1 MPPVATT
8 CLAFVAALFQSRASL
23 HLENLALR
31 HQVMVYQQ
39 TVHRLR
45 LCPTDRL
52 FWAWL
57 SRVWPDWREAL
68 VFVQPSTVIAWQ
80 RKRFREH
87 WTRLSRHGKPGRPAV
102 AKEVQTLIHRMSLA
116 NPTWGVPRI
125 VGELRKP
132 GIHVAKSTV
141 EKYRIRPRKPPS
153 PTWKTFLKN
162 HVEDLVSLDS
172 FVVPTVTHKILFVLL
187 ILAHHRRCV
196 VHFRVTEHPTAQ
208 WTAQQVVE
216 AFPWNEAPKYLLRD
230 RDHVYGVHF
239 RQRLHNMGIEE
250 VVIAPQ
256 SPWQNPYVARLI
268 GSIRRECLD
277 HLVVLN
283 ERHLT
288 RVLRAYL
295 AYYHRWRTHLA
306 LDMDCPEPR
315 PVHSPEHGK
324 VIAISEVGGL
334 HHHDERRAA

>member
-1 MPPVATT
+1 MPPVAATF
-8 CLAFVAALFQSRASL
+8 LAFVVALFQPRASL
-23 HLENLALR
+23 HMENLALR

-39 TVHRLR
+39 TVHRVKLR
-45 LCPTDRL
+45 PTDRL

-57 SRVWPDWREAL
+57 SRVWPDWCEAL
-68 VFVQPSTVIAWQ
+68 VFVQPRTVITWQ

-102 AKEVQTLIHRMSLA
+102 AKEVQSLIHRMSLA
-116 NPTWGVPRI
+116 NPTWGSPRI
-125 VGELRKP
+125 VGELRKL
-132 GIHVAKSTV
+132 GIEVAKSTV
-141 EKYRIRPRKPPS
+141 ETYRVRPRKPPS
-153 PTWKTFLKN
+153 PTWKAFLKN
-162 HVEDLVSLDS
+162 HVQDLVSLDF
-172 FVVPTVTHKILFVLL
+172 FVVPTVTHKILVVLV

-196 VHFRVTEHPTAQ
+196 VHFKVTAHPTAQ
-208 WTAQQVVE
+208 WTAQQVVD
-216 AFPWNEAPKYLLRD
+216 AFPWNEAPTYLLRD
-230 RDHVYGVHF
+230 RDHIYGVHF
-239 RQRLHNMGIEE
+239 RQRVHNMGLEE

-256 SPWQNPYVARLI
+256 SPWQNPYVERLI

-288 RVLRAYL
+288 RVLQAYL

-315 PVHSPEHGK
+315 PVHAPEQGK
-324 VIAISEVGGL
+324 VIVIPEVGGL
-334 HHHDERRAA
+334 HHHYERRAA